1 MSAGQALPKA
11 GLLNIASTVAPASS
25 WWQILAF
32 LAAGGVALESCPG
45 ADLAVLAP
53 LVGVAVLA
61 LPGASAVPVVQALL
75 TAGLSLVSSK
85 VATAR
90 SCW

>member
-11 GLLNIASTVAPASS
+11 GLLKIASTVAPALP
-25 WWQILAF
+25 WWQIFAF

-53 LVGVAVLA
+53 PVGVAM
-61 LPGASAVPVVQALL
+61 SAGPALL
-75 TAGLSLVSSK
+75 KAGLLEIAST
-85 VATAR
+85 VATAL
-90 SCW
+90 SWW